1 METKKIKVLG
11 FWGWRDHDEHSP
23 EGWKE
28 FDPED
33 NLFTRILR
41 ERYNLEFCDDPDYL
55 ITSESGAF
63 PYAKYDAVRIL
74 YTGEPFAPDFNV
86 FDYAIGSEYVN
97 YPDEQGKNRYF
108 RFPYCFYN
116 YQKYMP
122 YISEF
127 EAQPYGTPKQTNYHH
142 CKCIL
147 IDDNAEVRQAFE
159 TPHRRKTFDA
169 NEDICEFLTKLY
181 EELCEIC

>member
-1 METKKIKVLG
+1 MKLKILFDLDGTVADLYGRDDWLEKLRAEVPIYEELEPLVDMVELTTIAEKLIENGVEFGVVTWLSMGASENYEFITAMEK
-11 FWGWRDHDEHSP
+11 
-23 EGWKE
+23 
-28 FDPED
+28 
-33 NLFTRILR
+33 
-41 ERYNLEFCDDPDYL
+41 
-55 ITSESGAF
+55 
-63 PYAKYDAVRIL
+63 
-74 YTGEPFAPDFNV
+74 
-86 FDYAIGSEYVN
+86 
-97 YPDEQGKNRYF
+97 F
-108 RFPYCFYN
+108 RWC
-116 YQKYMP
+116 QKYMP

-147 IDDNAEVRQAFE
+147 IDDNAEVRQSFE